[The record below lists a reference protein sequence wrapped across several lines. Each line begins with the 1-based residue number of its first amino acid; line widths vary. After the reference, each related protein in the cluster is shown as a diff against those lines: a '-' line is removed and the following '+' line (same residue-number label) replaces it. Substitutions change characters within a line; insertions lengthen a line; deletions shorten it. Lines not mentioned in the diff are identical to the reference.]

1 MWQRRKVCSIGTGR
15 MTKGYERKKG
25 AGNSAG
31 VRWERKRD
39 ELGSEEE
46 EKTPKWGR
54 KEGHAFKR
62 KLLEQRCSSGKRHGL
77 FRKG

>member
-31 VRWERKRD
+31 GRWERKRD

-46 EKTPKWGR
+46 EKTP
-54 KEGHAFKR
+54 
-62 KLLEQRCSSGKRHGL
+62 
-77 FRKG
+77 